1 MAFGISKIEE
11 LSVFDLPPGEAPAVG
26 TTEHREIFRD
36 FPTCYVKN
44 FEDPEIIVVDPAVWR
59 RVLELCLMVVPM
71 HKDRRVVQALSAC
84 DRHAREAT
92 GKHLKRDGFHEY
104 IVRDLSNRDMY
115 GHPCKSRISIL
126 HHRAGMETLSTIL
139 P

>member
-26 TTEHREIFRD
+26 TTEHRAIFRD
-36 FPTCYVKN
+36 FPTCYAIH

-71 HKDRRVVQALSAC
+71 R
-84 DRHAREAT
+84 
-92 GKHLKRDGFHEY
+92 
-104 IVRDLSNRDMY
+104 
-115 GHPCKSRISIL
+115 
-126 HHRAGMETLSTIL
+126 
-139 P
+139 